1 MKKLKARITELE
13 SENKTLTHTNKNL
26 LIAMEKLKQA
36 IYRKEAM
43 LESANLQIDIL
54 DHNLRSL
61 ERKHETL

>member
-1 MKKLKARITELE
+1 MNKHKARIDELE
-13 SENKTLTHTNKNL
+13 AENKTLTHTNKNL

-43 LESANLQIDIL
+43 LESANLQIDML

-61 ERKHETL
+61 ERKYE